1 MSRRNIILVGNP
13 NSGKTTVF
21 NGLTRS
27 RQRVGNWPGVTVEK
41 IQGTMLV
48 NAPSLEMVT
57 GRHESDTQSV
67 GVAVTPAG
75 TVQDDHGPDE
85 PERVGGSPRVQAV
98 AELHDLLSREGGNDK
113 GAVSPGGHDGTPR
126 TDSRSERG
134 GSLEHL
140 VVDLPGIYS
149 LHASSEDEIVARD
162 VITDGDYDLIVNIV
176 DAANLERN
184 LYLTLQLIEMER
196 PVIVVLNMID
206 RATTSGVTVDAEHLA
221 HHLGCPV
228 IPATA
233 TTREGIEAIRQG
245 IEAALLQPERP
256 NTRVS
261 YPDPVETVLSSWSS
275 TIASVAEEANLPPRY
290 IALRILENDRHIRT
304 LVERDGSLGRE
315 QITEV
320 AEDLTRKLP
329 DDIDIVLAD
338 GRYGFIH
345 GVARDVVTRAPSR
358 ETITEKIDNVVMHR
372 WFGIPVFLGAMYLVF
387 WATLAVGGAF
397 IDFFDILFGTF
408 FVDGV
413 GALLRAVSAP
423 EWLVTIVADGIGA
436 GIQTVGT
443 FVPIIFMMFFMLSL
457 LESSGYM
464 ARAAFV
470 MDRVMRYVGL
480 PGKSFVP
487 MLVGFGCTVPA
498 ITGTRTLE
506 SKKDRFMTIFMAP
519 FMSCGARLPVYA
531 LFAAAFFP
539 GRSGLVVFSLY
550 FAGIILAILTGVL
563 LKHTLFG
570 SEYSHFVMELPTYHI
585 PRLGATLRSA
595 WQRLRIFIVR
605 AGVTIVAVVTILGVL
620 NSLGTDGSFGRQD
633 TEDSVLSAVG
643 KTITPVFTPM
653 GIEEGNWPA
662 TVGLFTG
669 LFAKEA
675 VVGTLSSLY
684 SQSAAT
690 SDGDDAA
697 AAGPESEESSEAGAE
712 DVGFDAAAGVIEAFR
727 TIPANLA
734 GVFGALLDPLG
745 LGLISDDEATVAS
758 ELEVENTLF
767 GRMRGQFSPQ
777 GAYAYLLFVLIYF
790 PCVAALGAAV
800 KEMGR
805 GYAWLLAGYLTVLA
819 WAVATLVYQITTGPQ
834 LVPVL
839 GAVGVLVGI
848 VALFAA
854 LGSRSRQAVA

>member
-1 MSRRNIILVGNP
+1 MSRRTIILVGNP

-57 GRHESDTQSV
+57 GRSDRGDRSA
-67 GVAVTPAG
+67 GVAG
-75 TVQDDHGPDE
+75 TVTTATRGP
-85 PERVGGSPRVQAV
+85 
-98 AELHDLLSREGGNDK
+98 RE
-113 GAVSPGGHDGTPR
+113 
-126 TDSRSERG
+126 TDRSDPSGESTG
-134 GSLEHL
+134 LEHL

-162 VITDGDYDLIVNIV
+162 VITDGDYDLIVNVV

-196 PVIVVLNMID
+196 PVVVVLNMID
-206 RATTSGVTVDAEHLA
+206 RAGATGVTVDAEHLA

-233 TTREGIEAIRQG
+233 TTREGIEGIRNG

-256 NTRVS
+256 DTRVS
-261 YPDPVETVLSSWSS
+261 YPDPVETVLSTWSS
-275 TIASVAEEANLPPRY
+275 TLAPVADDANLPPRY
-290 IALRILENDRHIRT
+290 IALRILEDDRRIKA
-304 LVERDGSLGRE
+304 LVERDGSIGRE
-315 QITEV
+315 QIDAVT
-320 AEDLTRKLP
+320 EDLARRLP

-345 GVARDVVTRAPSR
+345 GIARDVVTRVPSR

-413 GALLRAVSAP
+413 GALLGTVSAP

-443 FVPIIFMMFFMLSL
+443 FIPIIFMMFFMLSL

-595 WQRLRIFIVR
+595 WQRLRVFVVR
-605 AGVTIVAVVTILGVL
+605 AGVTIVTVVTILGVL

-633 TEDSVLSAVG
+633 TENSVLSAVG

-653 GIEEGNWPA
+653 GIEEDNWPA

-684 SQSAAT
+684 SQSAAA
-690 SDGDDAA
+690 GDR
-697 AAGPESEESSEAGAE
+697 EEPVGAE
-712 DVGFDAAAGVIEAFR
+712 SASGDTGFDAAAGVVEAFR
-727 TIPANLA
+727 TIPENLA
-734 GVFGALLDPLG
+734 GVFGSLVDPLG
-745 LGLISDDEATVAS
+745 LGLVSDDEGTVAS
-758 ELEVENTLF
+758 ELEVENSLF
-767 GRMRGQFSPQ
+767 ARMRSQFSPQ

-790 PCVAALGAAV
+790 PCVAALGAAI

-805 GYAWLLAGYLTVLA
+805 GYGWLLAGYLTALA
-819 WAVATLVYQITTGPQ
+819 WAVATLVYQITAGPR
-834 LVPVL
+834 LGPVL
-839 GAVGVLVGI
+839 
-848 VALFAA
+848 AA
-854 LGSRSRQAVA
+854 LGVLAGIVVFFTALRSRSREAVA